1 MLEGIGNASLDQIRD
16 LTLQKENSLERRAE
30 ILKEKGDEAALKKFS
45 EDFESLFLQ
54 RLLKEMRKGI
64 PEGGLMEKSM
74 SMEWFEQMFDEAVSN
89 EIAKGG
95 TIGMSQ
101 IIYEQ
106 LTSEANFDR
115 PLANLADYR
124 VGKEPR
130 SPVGGVEGAESGA
143 LQESSGTG
151 SGGDP
156 HE

>member
-1 MLEGIGNASLDQIRD
+1 MLEGIGNASPDQIRD
-16 LTLQKENSLERRAE
+16 LTLQKVNSLERRAE

-106 LTSEANFDR
+106 LTSGANFDR

-130 SPVGGVEGAESGA
+130 SPVGGVEGAENGA
-143 LQESSGTG
+143 LQESSGTA

>member
-1 MLEGIGNASLDQIRD
+1 MLEGIGNASPDQIRD
-16 LTLQKENSLERRAE
+16 LTLQKVNSLERRAE

-106 LTSEANFDR
+106 LTIGANLDR

-130 SPVGGVEGAESGA
+130 SPVGGVKGAESGA
-143 LQESSGTG
+143 LQESSGAG